1 MTPARE
7 NPLEGLIPLSMGWY
21 FYLDFVRSA
30 GKNPISDD
38 AMKMQVDTAEFLE
51 TMTLWLRWLDNR
63 IIFDH
68 PAENQT
74 WGVREEYRHA
84 KNNVAFEHQGV
95 YRIPTIRQQQAPP
108 FEVVHVPLHP
118 VGKVKSA
125 INGGWNSVVFKTT
138 PERQQAASQVTL
150 WLSEPDAQVEHM
162 IRAITIPISQ
172 KGLDHPKLRETL
184 SQDPQFL
191 GFVDL
196 APYGWRWPGLP
207 SYSKITGRIGQAVK
221 DIMTKKVAPKAG
233 LESAQ
238 RETQVMLDDDI
249 KMMQ

>member
-1 MTPARE
+1 MR
-7 NPLEGLIPLSMGWY
+7 
-21 FYLDFVRSA
+21 

-38 AMKMQVDTAEFLE
+38 AMKMQVDTSEFLE
-51 TMTLWLRWLDNR
+51 TMELWLRWLDNR

-68 PAENQT
+68 PGENQV

-150 WLSEPDAQVEHM
+150 WLSEPDGQVEHM

-184 SQDPQFL
+184 SQDAQFR

-207 SYSKITGRIGQAVK
+207 SYSKITGRIWHGRPGHHEEEGRAEGRSGERPARNTGHARRRYQDDAGK
-221 DIMTKKVAPKAG
+221 PRARVAR
-233 LESAQ
+233 SVC
-238 RETQVMLDDDI
+238 RC
-249 KMMQ
+249 